1 MAVDKERLG
10 QILRSADIIDRQQ
23 LQEGL
28 DHQKETGQ
36 RIGQALIELGH
47 IDGIQLAAAL
57 STQLNIPYVR
67 LNDYELNEDLVA
79 TIPKEVAKNRKIL
92 PIDTDGNKLVL
103 AVSDPLDVASMD
115 EIRMMVDREI
125 EPVVAVEDEI
135 EGALEEIYGTEDE
148 IAGII
153 EEVSEGDVDVV
164 SSGGAELDE
173 GTEVMADET
182 PVIKLVNM
190 ILLEAVEHGASDIHL
205 EPFEHKFMVR
215 LRLDG
220 VLHELSPPP
229 EEFQE
234 AIISRI
240 KIMADLDIAEKRRPQ
255 DGRIKIKLAGR
266 EVEYRVSTLPTVFG
280 ESVVLRVLSQED
292 MDLDPSV
299 LGMTDEQEETF
310 KQIIDR
316 PNGIV
321 LNTGPTSSGKTTTLF
336 SGLNCINDTE
346 TKILTME
353 DPVEYELPGIIQTQ
367 VNEKAGYTF
376 ADGMR
381 SMLRQDPDVCLVGEI
396 RDRETAEIAVQAS
409 LTGHLVLSTVH
420 TNQAAGAIT
429 RLTNMGI
436 EPFLLT
442 ATIQAVLAQRL
453 VRVICESCREEYR
466 PDSSDLKKLG
476 KDPDQQE
483 SRTFYRGRGCN
494 ECGGTGYDGRTAI
507 FELLEMSSE
516 IVDMCSERASASQI
530 HDQAVEN
537 GMLSLTEHGWKKVR
551 DGITTCEEIVRVAP
565 SGDEINVN
573 LDALNI
579 DRELLQY
586 L

>member
-1 MAVDKERLG
+1 MAVDKEQLG
-10 QILRSADIIDRQQ
+10 QILRSAGLIDEEQ
-23 LQEGL
+23 LREGL
-28 DHQKETGQ
+28 DRQKETGQ
-36 RIGQALIELGH
+36 RIGQALIDLGY
-47 IDGIQLAAAL
+47 IDGVQLAAAL
-57 STQLNIPYVR
+57 STQLGIPYVR
-67 LNDYELNEDLVA
+67 LDDYDLDEDLIS
-79 TIPKEVAKNRKIL
+79 TIPKEVAKNRKLL
-92 PIDTDGNKLVL
+92 PIDTEGNRLVL
-103 AVSDPLDVASMD
+103 AVSDPLDVASLD

-125 EPVVAVEDEI
+125 EPVIAVKEEI
-135 EGALEEIYGTEDE
+135 EEVLEEMYGTEDE

-153 EEVSEGDVDVV
+153 EEVSEDDVDVV
-164 SSGGAELDE
+164 SSGGGDLSEDAETLA
-173 GTEVMADET
+173 GET

-190 ILLEAVEHGASDIHL
+190 ILLEAVKHGASDIHL

-229 EEFQE
+229 KEFQE

-266 EVEYRVSTLPTVFG
+266 AVEYRVSTLPTVFG

-292 MDLDPSV
+292 MDLDPGV
-299 LGMTDEQEETF
+299 LGMTDEQEEAF
-310 KQIIDR
+310 KRIIQR

-336 SGLNCINDTE
+336 SGLNYINDTE

-381 SMLRQDPDVCLVGEI
+381 SMLRQDPDICLVGEI

-453 VRVICESCREEYR
+453 VRVVCDNCREEYR
-466 PDSSDLKKLG
+466 PDPADLKKLG
-476 KDPDQQE
+476 KDPDALSGQ
-483 SRTFYRGRGCN
+483 TFYRGRGCKD
-494 ECGGTGYDGRTAI
+494 CGGTGYDGRTAI
-507 FELLEMSSE
+507 FELLEMTSDIAE
-516 IVDMCSERASASQI
+516 LCSERASASRI
-530 HDQAVEN
+530 HNHAVEN
-537 GMLSLTEHGWKKVR
+537 GMTSLTDHGWQKVLE
-551 DGITTCEEIVRVAP
+551 GITTVEEIVRVAP
-565 SGDEINVN
+565 AGDEIDVN
-573 LDALNI
+573 LEELDI
-579 DRELLQY
+579 DEELLQY